1 MEYWT
6 VLINNMIPAKLS
18 NIIWWSKYPYM
29 YLMVDIPEKNSESLI
44 VGKLVR
50 FVKSSYLSFLFSSI
64 EKEKDFK
71 YDSMYDLQKK

>member
-1 MEYWT
+1 
-6 VLINNMIPAKLS
+6 
-18 NIIWWSKYPYM
+18 M

-71 YDSMYDLQKK
+71 YDSIV